1 MTIAGRSENNSMAQL
16 NNPMEIFK
24 LLDKSNCRK
33 CNELTC
39 LAFAAAVFKGQKQLA
54 ECPNLESEIIERYGG
69 KAANQMTLAQ
79 EQNESIEQLKRK
91 ISTIDLASSAQR
103 LGANFSDEKLTI
115 KCLGKDLSVDTKGH
129 IMTDIHVHSWITI
142 PVLNYI
148 IDGAGIPVSGKW
160 VPFRE
165 LKGGKTWYRLFGQ
178 RCEKPLKKVADTY
191 TDLFEDMIRLF
202 NGRQVEN
209 HYASDISL
217 VLHPLPKVPILI
229 CYWKPEDGLESDLN
243 IFFDSTA
250 EENLNI
256 ESIYILGTGLVMMFE
271 KLALRHGY

>member
-1 MTIAGRSENNSMAQL
+1 MSQL
-16 NNPMEIFK
+16 NNSMEIFK

-39 LAFAAAVFKGQKQLA
+39 LAFAAAVFRGEKQLD
-54 ECPNLESEIIERYGG
+54 ECPNLENEIIEQYGG
-69 KAANQMTLAQ
+69 KAANQINLEQ
-79 EQNESIEQLKRK
+79 EADASIEQLKRK
-91 ISTIDLASSAQR
+91 LNTIDLSSSAQR
-103 LGANFSDEKLTI
+103 LGAKFSDGKLTI
-115 KCLGKDLSVDTKGH
+115 KILGKDFSVDTAGN
-129 IMTDIHVHSWITI
+129 ITTDIHVHSWITI

-148 IDGAGIPVSGKW
+148 MNGAGIPVSGEW

-165 LKGGKTWYRLFGQ
+165 LEGGKTWYRLFGQ

-191 TDLFEDMIRLF
+191 TDLFEDMIQLF

-209 HYASDISL
+209 HYSSDISL
-217 VLHPLPKVPILI
+217 VLHPLPKMPILI
-229 CYWKPEDGLESDLN
+229 CYWKPEPEDGLESDLT

-256 ESIYILGTGLVMMFE
+256 ESIYTLGTGLTIMFE
-271 KLALRHGY
+271 KLALRHG